1 MDDRIWKPEG
11 ETRAIV
17 QLVHGMAEHI
27 GRYDR
32 VARALN
38 AAGYLAAG
46 RSHRGHGPQAERLG
60 WFAQENGW
68 DALVEDAHSFSQ
80 EIRKQYPHLP
90 FILLGHS
97 MGSFVSRE
105 YALRYGKELSALVLS
120 GTGSYGRGLCTFA
133 RAAARLSPPT
143 KPAKLVDHLAF
154 SGHNKPFAPN
164 RTPFDWL
171 SRDGAEVDKYIAD
184 PYCGFMFTGAA
195 FADFFGGLK
204 RLTDTKRLSSLPK
217 VLPVYFLS
225 GDQDPVGQMGK
236 GVEKAAAQLKNAG
249 LKDVTVKLYPGGR
262 HEMFNEINRQEV
274 YDDLIAW
281 LNQRF

>member
-1 MDDRIWKPEG
+1 MDYRIWKPKG
-11 ETRAIV
+11 EPRAIV

-32 VARALN
+32 VAQALN

-60 WFAQENGW
+60 WFAQEKGW

-80 EIRKQYPHLP
+80 DIRKEYPHLP

-105 YALRYGKELSALVLS
+105 YALRYGTELSALVLS
-120 GTGSYGRGLCTFA
+120 GTGSYGRGLCTA
-133 RAAARLSPPT
+133 AQAAARLSPSK
-143 KPAKLVDHLAF
+143 KPAKMVDRLAF
-154 SGHNKPFAPN
+154 SGHNKPFSPN

-171 SRDGAEVDKYIAD
+171 SRDEAEVDKYIAD
-184 PYCGFMFTGAA
+184 PYCGFVFTGAA

-204 RLTDTKRLSSLPK
+204 KLADTERLSSLPK
-217 VLPVYFLS
+217 GLPVYFLS

-236 GVEKAAAQLKNAG
+236 GVEKTAAQFKNAG
-249 LKDVTVKLYPGGR
+249 LRDVTVKLYPGGR
-262 HEMFNEINRQEV
+262 HEMFNETNRQEV

>member
-1 MDDRIWKPEG
+1 MDYRVWKPVG
-11 ETRAIV
+11 EPRAIV

-27 GRYDR
+27 DRYDR
-32 VARALN
+32 LAQALN

-46 RSHRGHGPQAERLG
+46 RSHRGHGPNAQRLG
-60 WFAQENGW
+60 WFAEKDGW
-68 DALVEDAHSFSQ
+68 DALVEDAHAISLDIQ
-80 EIRKQYPHLP
+80 RQYPALP

-97 MGSFVSRE
+97 MGSFVCRE
-105 YALRYGKELSALVLS
+105 YALRYGRELSALVLS
-120 GTGSYGRGLCTFA
+120 GTGFYGKGLCTVA
-133 RAAARLSPPT
+133 QAAARMSPQ
-143 KPAKLVDHLAF
+143 KEPAQMVDRLAF

-171 SRDGAEVDKYIAD
+171 SRDAAEVDKYMAD
-184 PYCGFMFTGAA
+184 PYCGFVFTGAA

-204 RLTDTKRLSSLPK
+204 KLAAEKRLAALPK
-217 VLPVYFLS
+217 ELPIYLLS

-236 GVEKAAAQLKNAG
+236 GVQKVAAQFRKAG
-249 LKDVTVKLYPGGR
+249 LRDVTVRLYPGGR

-274 YDDLIAW
+274 YGDLIAW